1 MEPCSFQSKL
11 EKIEK
16 NAPGKKILI
25 FQETEL
31 SDSKIKKVLIFL
43 EIEPCTFQAK
53 LEKIKKKQPP
63 QKFLIF
69 REMHLF
75 SSYIK
80 KFQET

>member
-1 MEPCSFQSKL
+1 MEPCTFQSKL

-53 LEKIKKKQPP
+53 LEKIKKNSP
-63 QKFLIF
+63 QKIPYIW
-69 REMHLF
+69 EMHLF

>member
-1 MEPCSFQSKL
+1 MEPCTFQSKL

-16 NAPGKKILI
+16 NAPGKKVLI

-53 LEKIKKKQPP
+53 LEKKKKKKSPP
-63 QKFLIF
+63 KIP
-69 REMHLF
+69 
-75 SSYIK
+75 YISGNAP
-80 KFQET
+80 F

>member
-1 MEPCSFQSKL
+1 MEPCTFQSKL

-53 LEKIKKKQPP
+53 LEKI
-63 QKFLIF
+63 
-69 REMHLF
+69 
-75 SSYIK
+75 
-80 KFQET
+80 